1 LAEGTGDYPSNR
13 ESCYCVSVTIGVDAM
28 SKQQEARFSAAE
40 YLSMERSS
48 NEKHE
53 FAFGEIYAMGGASAN
68 HVEIVGNLAGELRNQ
83 LRQRPCR
90 VYSTDL
96 RLCVDTK
103 HRYTYPDV
111 VVVCGQPQFLD
122 DQIDTL
128 LNPDLIVEVLS
139 EATRYYKRRD
149 KFQQYRGIASFR
161 EYLLVD
167 QAKVHVER
175 HTKQPDGTWS
185 LWETDSLVDTVRL
198 ESINVTLPLSE
209 IYLKIE
215 FNTAGESAV

>member
-1 LAEGTGDYPSNR
+1 
-13 ESCYCVSVTIGVDAM
+13 VTSGGEAM
-28 SKQQEARFSAAE
+28 SKQQKARFTAAE
-40 YLSMERSS
+40 YLSMERNSS
-48 NEKHE
+48 EKHE
-53 FAFGEIYAMGGASAN
+53 FAFGEIYAMSGASAR
-68 HVEIVGNLAGELRNQ
+68 HVEIVGNNAGELRNQ

-96 RLCVDTK
+96 RLCVDAN

-122 DQIDTL
+122 DQLDTL

-139 EATRYYKRRD
+139 ESTRNYDRGD
-149 KFQQYRGIASFR
+149 KFQQYRGIPSFR
-161 EYLLVD
+161 EYVLVD

-185 LWETDSLVDTVRL
+185 LWETDSLDDAVRL
-198 ESINVTLPLSE
+198 GSIAVTLPVTE

-215 FNTAGESAV
+215 FDPTRESAV

>member
-1 LAEGTGDYPSNR
+1 
-13 ESCYCVSVTIGVDAM
+13 M
-28 SKQQEARFSAAE
+28 SKQQKARFTAAA
-40 YLSMERSS
+40 YLSMERGSS
-48 NEKHE
+48 EKHE
-53 FAFGEIYAMGGASAN
+53 FAFGDIYAMGGASAR
-68 HVEIVGNLAGELRNQ
+68 HVEIVSNIVRELGNQ

-96 RLCVDTK
+96 RLCVDADQ
-103 HRYTYPDV
+103 RYTYPDV

-139 EATRYYKRRD
+139 ESTRNYDRGD
-149 KFQQYRGIASFR
+149 KFQQYRGIPSFR

-175 HTKQPDGTWS
+175 HTKQQDGTWS
-185 LWETDSLVDTVRL
+185 LWETDSSDDVIQM
-198 ESINVTLPLSE
+198 ESIAVTLPVSE

-215 FNTAGESAV
+215 FDPARESVI

>member
-1 LAEGTGDYPSNR
+1 
-13 ESCYCVSVTIGVDAM
+13 M
-28 SKQQEARFSAAE
+28 SKQQKARFTVAE
-40 YLSMERSS
+40 YLSMDRDAS
-48 NEKHE
+48 EKHE
-53 FAFGEIYAMGGASAN
+53 FAFGEIYAMGGASAR
-68 HVEIVGNLAGELRNQ
+68 HVEIVGNIVRELGNQ

-96 RLCVDTK
+96 RLCVDAD

-122 DQIDTL
+122 DQLDTL

-139 EATRYYKRRD
+139 ESTRNYDRGD
-149 KFQQYRGIASFR
+149 KFQQYRGIPSFR

-167 QAKVHVER
+167 QAKAHVER
-175 HTKQPDGTWS
+175 YSKQQDGTWS
-185 LWETDSLVDTVRL
+185 LWETDSLDHVVLL
-198 ESINVTLPLSE
+198 ESIAVRLPVSE

-215 FNTAGESAV
+215 FDTAGDSLV